1 MAKII
6 KNSLGNFLVIFVIFS
21 LVTGWFF
28 SGWPRIWPLGKLGVN
43 TISIPPEIQEAQA
56 DTTTNSPNSNA
67 GSGWTNPTNAYA
79 DGTNAATQTS
89 GNGTNTYSGYGFNL
103 TGNTISQV
111 RVRTDAWSV
120 STSAT
125 VSKNPTANTDGTYPW
140 TNPNQGYTSDGSY
153 ATAVANRPTFRAAGT
168 AAKGT
173 TSVIPGLPSDM
184 SANDV
189 VILVASTINDGSL
202 SITAS
207 GSIST
212 WTAVPGSPVDDIDT
226 TLEEKLYVWWGV
238 YSSGSTGPTI
248 GGSDHIAA
256 QTIAYY
262 NVNTASPIDVSAIGS
277 EPTVDTSYDFATG
290 LTSNYNHELPIT
302 VVTTGDDR
310 NSTAQFGSWGN
321 TSLGSVTERMD
332 YCINTNNGGGFGM
345 AEGTLINPGSVG
357 TWTAT
362 LANAAVKTY
371 ISFVLRSTTPNNKYN
386 QIYGTFG
393 FTNTSETI
401 TKVEV
406 GYEAYAGATGQLNL
420 YSSTNGGSS
429 WSSAHNT
436 GNLGTSD
443 PNSYTYI
450 DITSDFSWTWTL
462 LNDSNFKIKAESAWV
477 SGTGITWSIDAL
489 VARVTYN
496 SLANE
501 QIRVA
506 VSWDGG
512 SSWSSNYDT
521 NLSGSELTYWTDV
534 TAATAWT
541 STKLNDSNFRV
552 SVSSVT
558 VGDTSTVN
566 LDWLPVEVTYTA
578 IVYSVTVEP
587 TSVNYG
593 VMPINDTKASGIITA
608 TVGDAATKL
617 NIKGA
622 DATYTEGGKCG
633 DGVCTW
639 TLSAT
644 QGEDQYVHAFTKN
657 TGLAS
662 GGILGSNPATQWVAL
677 TKISDENILAASVV
691 ANGSQDFKLDMRTP
705 SAAGGETELGKS
717 YSTDVTIVASAP

>member
-43 TISIPPEIQEAQA
+43 TIWIPPEIQEAQA

-89 GNGTNTYSGYGFNL
+89 NNGTNTYSGYGFNL

-125 VSKNPTANTDGTYPW
+125 VSKNPTANTNGTYPW
-140 TNPNQGYTSDGSY
+140 TNPANGYTSNNSY
-153 ATAVANRPTFRAAGT
+153 ATAVATLPTFRAAGT
-168 AAKGT
+168 AAKDASAAT
-173 TSVIPGLPSDM
+173 PGLPSGM

-189 VILVASTINDGSL
+189 VILVASTIAGGSL
-202 SITAS
+202 SITAN

-212 WTAVPGSPVDDIDT
+212 WTAVTGSPIDVT
-226 TLEEKLYVWWGV
+226 GGEKLYVWRGV
-238 YSSGSTGPTI
+238 YSSGSTGPTVTA
-248 GGSDHIAA
+248 GSDHVAA

-262 NVNTASPIDVSAIGS
+262 NVNTSSPIDVYATGTEATS
-277 EPTVDTSYDFATG
+277 DTSYLFATG
-290 LTSNYNHELPIT
+290 LTSTYNHELPIT
-302 VVTTGDDR
+302 VVSTGQDSSS
-310 NSTAQFGSWGN
+310 NAQFASFAN

-332 YCINTNNGGGFGM
+332 YCVNTGGGGGFGM
-345 AEGTLINPGSVG
+345 AEGTLITPGSVG

-362 LANAAVKTY
+362 LAQATPKSY
-371 ISFVLRSTTPNNKYN
+371 ISFVLRSTTPNNKYD

-406 GYEAYAGATGQLNL
+406 GYEAYAGATGKLNL

-429 WSSAHNT
+429 WSSAHDT

-462 LNDSNFKIKAESAWV
+462 LNDSNFKIKAESVWV
-477 SGTGITWSIDAL
+477 SGTGITWYIDAL
-489 VARVTYN
+489 VVRVTYN
-496 SLANE
+496 SLTNE

-506 VSWDGG
+506 VTWDGG
-512 SSWSSNYDT
+512 SSWSNNYDT
-521 NLSGSELTYWTDV
+521 NLSGSETTYWTDV
-534 TAATAWT
+534 TAATTWT
-541 STKLNDSNFRV
+541 PTKLNNSNFQV
-552 SVSSVT
+552 SVNSVT

-566 LDWLPVEVTYTA
+566 FDWIPVEVTYTA

-617 NIKGA
+617 NIKGV

-639 TLSAT
+639 TLSAA
-644 QGEDQYVHAFTKN
+644 QGTDAYVHAFTKN

-662 GGILGSNPATQWVAL
+662 GGTLGSNPATQWVAL